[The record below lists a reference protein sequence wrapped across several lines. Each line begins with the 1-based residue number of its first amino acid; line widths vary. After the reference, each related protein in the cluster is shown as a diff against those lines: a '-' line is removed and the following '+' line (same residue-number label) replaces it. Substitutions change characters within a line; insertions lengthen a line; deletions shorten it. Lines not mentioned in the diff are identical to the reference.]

1 MRLTGTLRSW
11 HADRGFGF
19 IAPTHGGPEI
29 FAHVTAFP
37 RDGST
42 PTVGEKLSYELG
54 RGDNGKPR
62 AINIHRQALGDPG
75 TYPSQARPPLRKR
88 HRSFLPR
95 AFALVV
101 VVALGGYG
109 YSRYVRQGALPRAGP
124 VPAARQTVTATP
136 AAEGQAGFRC
146 DGRTHCSQMTSCA
159 EAAFF
164 LKNCPGTQMDG
175 NHDGI
180 PCERQ
185 WCTGPLAR

>member
-19 IAPTHGGPEI
+19 IAPTHGGAEI

-42 PTVGEKLSYELG
+42 PIVGEKLSYELG
-54 RGDNGKPR
+54 RGDNGKPQ
-62 AINIHRQALGDPG
+62 AIHVRRQALGDPG
-75 TYPSQARPPLRKR
+75 TYPSRVRPPPRTR
-88 HRSFLPR
+88 RRSFLPPLL
-95 AFALVV
+95 ALAI
-101 VVALGGYG
+101 VVAMGGYG
-109 YSRYVRQGALPRAGP
+109 YSRYARQAAPLRAAALPAP
-124 VPAARQTVTATP
+124 TQTVTATT
-136 AAEGQAGFRC
+136 AFRC

-159 EAAFF
+159 EATFF

-185 WCTGPLAR
+185 WCSGPLGR